1 MHQPTRLASGVVFL
15 LCWAIVVGAD
25 EKQQSPPGEDAKSK
39 PAPKGEPAPKGN
51 YYRSMPKSLA
61 RLIRSDAAARTVTFG
76 WEANNTEHTLA
87 LRPGAEIQRFG
98 FWASLDDFQPDDQV
112 YLCVDVDPSDRW
124 LTVHSLLDG
133 VSTQAVF
140 GDQYTV
146 RTWDVAHAQG
156 ELVQDGGK
164 KATVSVRIGPALAAR
179 KDESMVA
186 AGQKVYW
193 NARYEADKTAVT
205 DVLNA
210 AAFARARRE
219 QVQRH
224 FERLAKDGLDG
235 LVNDTDSI
243 DGRLVVTVWR
253 CGTLWA
259 RTLQMHDSVQVV
271 KCGDENPAIDAVV
284 FGSRP
289 DYAKAKVRLVV
300 EGKPLMTLRL
310 GDEVRLRMKQPA
322 DLDPDLPPDLG
333 RFTGRSDRVSWFLST
348 VYCTCGMPHDG

>member
-1 MHQPTRLASGVVFL
+1 MDQPTRTVRWIVAL
-15 LCWAIVVGAD
+15 LCWASVLRAD
-25 EKQQSPPGEDAKSK
+25 EKQPAPPGGDARSK

-61 RLIRSDAAARTVTFG
+61 RLLCRDAAARTVTFV

-87 LRPGAEIQRFG
+87 LRPDAEIMRFG
-98 FWASLDDFQPDDQV
+98 FWASLDDFQPDDRI
-112 YLCVDVDPSDRW
+112 YLCIDVDHTDRW
-124 LTVHSLLDG
+124 LDVHSLLDG
-133 VSTQAVF
+133 ISTQAIF

-146 RTWDVAHAQG
+146 KAWDVAHAQG

-164 KATVSVRIGPALAAR
+164 KATVAVQIGPALAAR
-179 KDESMVA
+179 KDESTVA
-186 AGQKVYW
+186 VGQKVYW
-193 NARYEADKTAVT
+193 NARYEGDKTAVT

-219 QVQRH
+219 QVQRY
-224 FERLAKDGLDG
+224 FERLAKDGLDAI
-235 LVNDTDSI
+235 VNDTDSI

-253 CGTLWA
+253 SGALWA

-284 FGSRP
+284 FESRP

-300 EGKPLMTLRL
+300 EGKPLMTLRP
-310 GDEVRLRMKQPA
+310 GDEVRLRIKPPA

-333 RFTGRSDRVSWFLST
+333 RFTARNDRISWFLST